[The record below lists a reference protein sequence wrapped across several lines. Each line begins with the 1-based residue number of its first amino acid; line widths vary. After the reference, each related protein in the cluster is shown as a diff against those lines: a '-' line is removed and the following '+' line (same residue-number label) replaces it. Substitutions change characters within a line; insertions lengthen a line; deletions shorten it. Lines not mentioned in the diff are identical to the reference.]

1 MNWCGESR
9 VQPNSFAVHAL
20 VQVSQKV
27 VSLMNEHLSPTYL
40 KPEHFGLESYIE
52 NDAFFIKS

>member
-1 MNWCGESR
+1 M
-9 VQPNSFAVHAL
+9 QPNSFAVHAL